1 MNDTETA
8 LTPVEKV
15 LCLQNVDVFKH
26 ATTEMLAY
34 IGSIAREVHL
44 SKGAVIFSEEDVSDA
59 MYVVVT
65 GRVRLEKDGQEVLV
79 AENNQA
85 FGTWALFDNQT
96 RLMMARA
103 LEEVHLLKITSSDF
117 YELLSDHDEITPAI
131 FRAVVERVNTL
142 IPG

>member
-15 LCLQNVDVFKH
+15 LCLQNVDVFNH

-44 SKGAVIFSEEDVSDA
+44 SRGTVIFSEEDVSDA

-79 AENNQA
+79 AESNHA
-85 FGTWALFDNQT
+85 FGTWALFDNQP
-96 RLMMARA
+96 RLMRARA

-131 FRAVVERVNTL
+131 FRAVIERVRTL
-142 IPG
+142 MPD